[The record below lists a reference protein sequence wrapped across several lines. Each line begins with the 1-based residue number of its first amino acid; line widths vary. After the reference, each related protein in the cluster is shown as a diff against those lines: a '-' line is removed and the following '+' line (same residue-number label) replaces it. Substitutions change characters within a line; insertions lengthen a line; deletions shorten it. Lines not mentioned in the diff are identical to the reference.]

1 MFSYRLSTLYATII
15 NSKLNLIV
23 NTSLIYQNALNVISL
38 ICMMSYKNDRSVL
51 INSFIFGKTTKSIR
65 LYRLLHNKCRPLYTS
80 VDKSWWFRL
89 GLSLLNLVHKNH
101 THFCFMLLTIITL
114 VVMFTKFQL
123 IDILHK
129 TDISYSFSSPFTW

>member
-23 NTSLIYQNALNVISL
+23 NTSLIYQIPL

-51 INSFIFGKTTKSIR
+51 INCFILVRQLKVSSSI
-65 LYRLLHNKCRPLYTS
+65 RPLYTS

-89 GLSLLNLVHKNH
+89 GPSLLNLVHKNH
-101 THFCFMLLTIITL
+101 THFCFMLLTIITP

-123 IDILHK
+123 IEILHK
-129 TDISYSFSSPFTW
+129 TDISYSFYHLLHDKDIKY

>member
-23 NTSLIYQNALNVISL
+23 NTSLIYQIPL
-38 ICMMSYKNDRSVL
+38 ICMMSYKNDRSVF
-51 INSFIFGKTTKSIR
+51 INCFILVRQLKVSSSI
-65 LYRLLHNKCRPLYTS
+65 RPLYTS

-89 GLSLLNLVHKNH
+89 GPSLLKLVHKNH
-101 THFCFMLLTIITL
+101 THFCFMLLTIITP

-123 IDILHK
+123 IEILHK
-129 TDISYSFSSPFTW
+129 TDISYSFFHLLHDKDIKY

>member
-23 NTSLIYQNALNVISL
+23 NTSLIYQIPL

-51 INSFIFGKTTKSIR
+51 INCFILVRQLKVSSSI
-65 LYRLLHNKCRPLYTS
+65 RPLYTS
-80 VDKSWWFRL
+80 EDKSWWFRL
-89 GLSLLNLVHKNH
+89 GPSLLNLVHKNH
-101 THFCFMLLTIITL
+101 THFFFMLLTIITP

-123 IDILHK
+123 IEILHK
-129 TDISYSFSSPFTW
+129 TDISYSFFHLLHDKDIKY